1 MRQRVIGGGRSPG
14 GGEGVLEPL
23 IVSVEDTNDHSRVE
37 HTFTHSP
44 VRIGRSGRNDLP
56 LPRRFVSASHG
67 VLEFSGNERR
77 YTDLG
82 STNGTIL
89 NGAKLIPRVAVSL
102 ESGAELQIGSL
113 RLTFPSRAEKRPEGE
128 DAAASDSLPAIRPG
142 GITAVMQEIARAP
155 PVGDVEDAWR
165 NVLFPGSI
173 IGRFEL
179 VREIGR
185 GSFGVVFE
193 AEDRQLR
200 RRVAFKAVRPG
211 RNSLVQLRQERLQ
224 KEAEA
229 IAQLTHPNIV
239 TLYDAGAC
247 ESGPYLVLE
256 LLRGATLREKM
267 QRTRIELAQALEI
280 GIEIAWALDHAHAA
294 GVVHRDLKPAN
305 VFVCSTGAIKV
316 LDFGIASVLGGGDVR
331 AVGTPA
337 YMAPEQWR
345 LGEQDSRA
353 DVYAAAA
360 ILCELV
366 TGRLPYRVNRDWSAA
381 LIPGARPTVEGP
393 GVPEDLKTLLRS
405 ALAPEPTH
413 RPRDGGAWLAALLA
427 IQERLDR
434 PRIVE
439 PPPPERRRPTKVEW
453 RLLAVAAGVVAAAAG
468 ALVYDLLR

>member
-1 MRQRVIGGGRSPG
+1 
-14 GGEGVLEPL
+14 LPL
-23 IVSVEDTNDHSRVE
+23 IVRVEDTTDGSVSE
-37 HTFTHSP
+37 YTFAHSP
-44 VRIGRSGRNDLP
+44 VRIGRSGRNDLS
-56 LPRRFVSASHG
+56 LPHRFVSASHG
-67 VLEFSGNERR
+67 VVEFSPGELR

-82 STNGTIL
+82 STNGSMLDGDALT
-89 NGAKLIPRVAVSL
+89 PRVPVAL
-102 ESGAELQIGSL
+102 APGAELWIGTL
-113 RLTFPSRAEKRPEGE
+113 RLSFASEVPAAVPRA
-128 DAAASDSLPAIRPG
+128 DAAPAAPSAPAMRPG
-142 GITAVMQEIARAP
+142 GITALMQQIARAP
-155 PVGDVEDAWR
+155 TLEQEAWQDA
-165 NVLFPGSI
+165 LYPGSV

-185 GSFGVVFE
+185 GAFGIVFE

-211 RNSLVQLRQERLQ
+211 RNSQVQLRQERLQ

-239 TLYDAGAC
+239 TLYDAGTS

-256 LLRGATLREKM
+256 LLKGQTLHEAMRRGRM
-267 QRTRIELAQALEI
+267 ELSQALEI
-280 GIEIAWALDHAHAA
+280 AIEIAWALDHAHAA

-305 VFVCSTGAIKV
+305 VFVCSSGAIKV

-345 LGEQDSRA
+345 QGQQDPRT
-353 DVYAAAA
+353 DVFSAAA

-366 TGRLPYRVNRDWSAA
+366 TGKLPYRVTRDTSSA
-381 LIPGARPTVEGP
+381 LEPGARPMIEAP

-405 ALAPEPTH
+405 ALSPDPTL
-413 RPRDGGAWLAALLA
+413 RPKGGGAWLSMLLA

-434 PRIVE
+434 PPRVE
-439 PPPPERRRPTKVEW
+439 APPPPPANERRRPGRTEW
-453 RLLAVAAGVVAAAAG
+453 RLALAAAGIAAAAIA

>member
-1 MRQRVIGGGRSPG
+1 MQ
-14 GGEGVLEPL
+14 PL
-23 IVSVEDTNDHSRVE
+23 IVRVEDTTDGSDSE
-37 HTFTHSP
+37 YTFAQSP
-44 VRIGRSGRNDLP
+44 VRIGRSGRNDLS
-56 LPRRFVSASHG
+56 LAHRFVSASHG
-67 VLEFSGNERR
+67 VLEFSPGELRF
-77 YTDLG
+77 TDLG
-82 STNGTIL
+82 STNGTVL
-89 NGAKLIPRVAVSL
+89 EGEPLTPRVPVAL
-102 ESGAELQIGSL
+102 DLDAELWIGTL
-113 RLTFPSRAEKRPEGE
+113 RLTFRLGAP
-128 DAAASDSLPAIRPG
+128 AAAERADPVVESQPAPAPAPALRPG
-142 GITAVMQEIARAP
+142 GITALMQQIARAP
-155 PVGDVEDAWR
+155 TLEQEAWQDA
-165 NVLFPGSI
+165 LFPGSV

-185 GSFGVVFE
+185 GAFGIVFE

-211 RNSLVQLRQERLQ
+211 RNSQVQLRQERLQ

-239 TLYDAGAC
+239 TLYDAGTS

-256 LLRGATLREKM
+256 LLKGQTLHDVMRRGRM
-267 QRTRIELAQALEI
+267 ELAQAIEI
-280 GIEIAWALDHAHAA
+280 AIEIAWALDHAHAA

-305 VFVCSTGAIKV
+305 VFVCTSGAIKV

-345 LGEQDSRA
+345 QGQQDPRT
-353 DVYAAAA
+353 DVFAAGA

-366 TGRLPYRVNRDWSAA
+366 TGKLPYRVSRDTSSA
-381 LIPGARPTVEGP
+381 LEPGARPMVDAP

-405 ALAPEPTH
+405 ALSPDPAL
-413 RPRDGGAWLAALLA
+413 RPKGGGAWLAALLA

-434 PRIVE
+434 PPRVE
-439 PPPPERRRPTKVEW
+439 PPPPSPPATSPPAKERRRAGRTEW
-453 RLLAVAAGVVAAAAG
+453 RLALVAAGIAAAAIA